1 MGAAVGARRRE
12 LERQALQVWAVFVV
26 ACLVAGAW
34 WFVAAVVFYFA
45 AGGGIGGLGAPPDGP
60 DPWAEWASFI
70 AYLAGCTFCGSAAY
84 VLPESWRMRRAAAGT
99 AGRVRLTPR
108 RLLTTMTWV
117 LVGSTVLLVAGPVG
131 IVLGNAARS

>member
-1 MGAAVGARRRE
+1 MGAAVGATRRE

-45 AGGGIGGLGAPPDGP
+45 AGGGLGGLGAAAAAP
-60 DPWAEWASFI
+60 DPWAEWASFV
-70 AYLAGCTFCGSAAY
+70 AYLAACTCVGAAAY

-99 AGRVRLTPR
+99 AGPVRQTPPW
-108 RLLTTMTWV
+108 LLRTVTWV
-117 LVGSTVLLVAGPVG
+117 LAGSTVLLVAGPIGLVLWSAVG
-131 IVLGNAARS
+131 S